1 MYTVYKRNHLGE
13 NKLSYDSVV
22 LERSETHVVLRAEF
36 KLKTRDL
43 GYMLLKYGDI
53 FTEWFYANHWFNV
66 FRVQD
71 IDTGEIK
78 GFYCNLTRPAEIH
91 DDYVAADDLAL
102 DIFVKPNGE
111 TLLLDEDEYN
121 DLPLSETDRQQV
133 QQAVETIYTWVVER
147 HTPFEDLS

>member
-1 MYTVYKRNHLGE
+1 MYTVHKRNHLGE
-13 NKLSYDSVV
+13 LELSYEGKV
-22 LERSETHVVLRAEF
+22 LERSETHVVLQAEF

-43 GYMLLKYGDI
+43 GYMLLKNGDI
-53 FTEWFYANHWFNV
+53 FTEWFYSNRWFNI

-71 IDTGEIK
+71 VDTGAIK
-78 GFYCNLTRPAEIH
+78 GFYCNITRPAEIH

-102 DIFVKPNGE
+102 DVFVKPDGE

-133 QQAVETIYTWVVER
+133 QQAVETIYVWVAEKY
-147 HTPFEDLS
+147 TPFDDLD